1 MNRQTTLLVIAV
13 ALAGY
18 GVYATSVVPAMLVG
32 SPAPAPRS

>member
-18 GVYATSVVPAMLVG
+18 RVHAASVVPAMLVG